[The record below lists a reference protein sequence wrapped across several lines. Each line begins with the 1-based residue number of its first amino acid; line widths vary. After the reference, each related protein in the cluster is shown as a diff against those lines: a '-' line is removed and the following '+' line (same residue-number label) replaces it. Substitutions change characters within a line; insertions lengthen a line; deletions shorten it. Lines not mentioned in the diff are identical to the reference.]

1 VNKVISYLDENKQ
14 PIELTDDEKE
24 ELEEEARGERNRK
37 MLEDKKRNKSNKPV
51 ILKNVELP
59 PKQNKWLTNSDC
71 DCSENEACGKMHG
84 F

>member
-1 VNKVISYLDENKQ
+1 MSQLMKQFQNKKVISYLDENKQ

-51 ILKNVELP
+51 I
-59 PKQNKWLTNSDC
+59 PKKC
-71 DCSENEACGKMHG
+71 
-84 F
+84 